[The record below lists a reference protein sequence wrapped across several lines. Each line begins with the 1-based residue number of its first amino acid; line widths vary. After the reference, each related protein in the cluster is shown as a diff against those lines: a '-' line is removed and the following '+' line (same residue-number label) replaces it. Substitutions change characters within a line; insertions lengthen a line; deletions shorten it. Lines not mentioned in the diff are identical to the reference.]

1 MFHDPPFSLMHDWY
15 NVQTQLD
22 RCVIYPDTI
31 RDVERPVMRELG
43 DKLGLFVPDC
53 ILLFFVDQYQHLNMK
68 SNVRLYGDPTRL
80 IRVFVVHHKGV
91 IPPTGDER
99 RFDGK
104 RVPIPAR
111 LLTKYMNDR
120 QPSIG

>member
-1 MFHDPPFSLMHDWY
+1 
-15 NVQTQLD
+15 
-22 RCVIYPDTI
+22 
-31 RDVERPVMRELG
+31 
-43 DKLGLFVPDC
+43 
-53 ILLFFVDQYQHLNMK
+53 MK
-68 SNVRLYGDPTRL
+68 SNVRLYCDPTRL
-80 IRVFVVHHKGV
+80 IREFVVHHKGV

>member
-1 MFHDPPFSLMHDWY
+1 MHDWY

-22 RCVIYPDTI
+22 RCVIDPDTI

-53 ILLFFVDQYQHLNMK
+53 MLLFFADQYQHLNMK

-80 IRVFVVHHKGV
+80 IREFILHHKDV

-104 RVPIPAR
+104 RVPIPAK
-111 LLTKYMNDR
+111 LITKYMNDR